1 MLSLLYGPVFTSI
14 HDFWKAVSLTIQTFI
29 SKGISLLFNLLS
41 GFVTGFLP
49 RSKCLLIS
57 RLQSQ
62 SSVILESKKIKSVTA
77 SIFSHS
83 IYMKWWDQMPWSCF
97 FNVQFHT
104 GFFTLVFHLHHS
116 WVLYIL
122 LITALSFLIIMGDY
136 WTGSRPI
143 LEHQKCS
150 YNKFIS

>member
-14 HDFWKAVSLTIQTFI
+14 HDFWKPVPLTIQTFI

-57 RLQSQ
+57 WLQSQ

-77 SIFSHS
+77 SNFSPFYLPSTDGTKCHDLS
-83 IYMKWWDQMPWSCF
+83 FLNAEFQA
-97 FNVQFHT
+97 N
-104 GFFTLVFHLHHS
+104 FFTLLFHLHQAT
-116 WVLYIL
+116 L
-122 LITALSFLIIMGDY
+122 LGFPGSSAGKESACNAGD
-136 WTGSRPI
+136 
-143 LEHQKCS
+143 LV
-150 YNKFIS
+150 